1 MRSARS
7 VVVLCSSISA
17 RCLRTS
23 TAARR
28 TVHTLIGSYDA
39 FRTSTRPVEP
49 VLCPGRTVGV
59 LAATAGILAVAHR
72 RNPRIRAEDAHR
84 LDVAGHCLDGL
95 DDRRLGL
102 AAVEVAE
109 EHVVAQAN
117 APRARLDAGEV
128 HLAARELPENADQP
142 ARRLV
147 AGAPEHDRGL
157 QRPLVGERCRR
168 VLGSQ
173 PYEARPVV

>member
-1 MRSARS
+1 MTTGRGIDMRSARS

-72 RNPRIRAEDAHR
+72 

-128 HLAARELPENADQP
+128 HLAARELPEDADQP

-147 AGAPEHDRGL
+147 AGAPEHDGRL
-157 QRPLVGERCRR
+157 QRP
-168 VLGSQ
+168 
-173 PYEARPVV
+173 